1 MLPGLGRAVRSLPSG
16 DGLLRLLVGG
26 RAARGRGDDRPPLS
40 EPQVSSAEHRSEKFS
55 RWQGAAGRGG
65 NPGDGG
71 GGGKRA
77 IRWWGRPR
85 ALGAGVRRRLLRHR
99 SCGCR
104 LARGPSSGVLQALG
118 VVGELRSSVTK

>member
-55 RWQGAAGRGG
+55 RWQGAAGRE
-65 NPGDGG
+65 
-71 GGGKRA
+71 
-77 IRWWGRPR
+77 PR
-85 ALGAGVRRRLLRHR
+85 
-99 SCGCR
+99 
-104 LARGPSSGVLQALG
+104 
-118 VVGELRSSVTK
+118 